1 MTTEPNTKVTAT
13 QKNDDGRWYYVITI
27 GQEEG
32 NKVGPYDTQEAAIAA
47 GEQKLAESG
56 TA

>member
-27 GQEEG
+27 DQEEG
-32 NKVGPYDTQEAAIAA
+32 NKVGPYDTKEEAIAA
-47 GEQKLAESG
+47 GEQKLAG
-56 TA
+56 DANA